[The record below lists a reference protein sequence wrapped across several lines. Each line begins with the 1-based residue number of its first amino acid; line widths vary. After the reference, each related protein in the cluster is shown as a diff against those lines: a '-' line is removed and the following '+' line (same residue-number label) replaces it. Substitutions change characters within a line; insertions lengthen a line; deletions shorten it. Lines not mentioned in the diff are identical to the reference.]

1 MDGPI
6 ISFDVSKGSSHM
18 RGFLKADSPEGKP
31 ARIGHD
37 REGFGKIA
45 DLATRI
51 GKKAGKRPAAVLEAT
66 GVYSM
71 PIVAY
76 LLSEGYTVYM
86 VSPLESA
93 RMRKSEVRPVKN
105 DRIDTTTIARVYY
118 SRTLREFSPQT
129 GKLARLREMASH
141 YRFLVEKGSME
152 RNRFRRC
159 LDAVWPGFDEVLAY
173 DSDVALAVV
182 RRFRHPSRVKKAES
196 VSKGISKCRCGK
208 GGSRDRIAGKVV
220 EYAGTHVSGVDPDSH
235 MVDELVW
242 LAGAVEDTS
251 RDIEELLGRMEG
263 LCSGLPEYEVLK
275 TIPSAGGRLGVRL
288 LAGIGDIC
296 RFESAKALVAYA
308 GLDPMVMQ
316 SGRQTGEHMHIT
328 KKGDAFLRATLYL
341 LVVCICRHHP
351 DSRIAKYV
359 SDKRKGGLSLKAA
372 RIAGCN
378 KLARTIYAMLTRG
391 TVYSEG

>member
-1 MDGPI
+1 MGHPTPHHGLERRSGRDIRNERRAGNGRPNHQ
-6 ISFDVSKGSSHM
+6 F
-18 RGFLKADSPEGKP
+18 RRLEGLL
-31 ARIGHD
+31 AH
-37 REGFGKIA
+37 EGIPQGG
-45 DLATRI
+45 LATRI

-182 RRFRHPSRVKKAES
+182 RRFRHPSRVKKAEG
-196 VSKGISKCRCGK
+196 VSKAISKCRCGK
-208 GGSRDRIAGKVV
+208 GGSR
-220 EYAGTHVSGVDPDSH
+220 
-235 MVDELVW
+235 
-242 LAGAVEDTS
+242 DTS

-263 LCSGLPEYEVLK
+263 
-275 TIPSAGGRLGVRL
+275 SAPAFRN
-288 LAGIGDIC
+288 
-296 RFESAKALVAYA
+296 
-308 GLDPMVMQ
+308 
-316 SGRQTGEHMHIT
+316 T
-328 KKGDAFLRATLYL
+328 K
-341 LVVCICRHHP
+341 C
-351 DSRIAKYV
+351 
-359 SDKRKGGLSLKAA
+359 
-372 RIAGCN
+372 
-378 KLARTIYAMLTRG
+378 
-391 TVYSEG
+391 